1 MSNYNIEKNVFVIVH
16 GQRQLFETAKAKL
29 ATLGFKNDKIIPA
42 QIDKPGNPGD
52 FVAMIWPPMSP
63 NEIIISEIIDFN
75 GTGQGMGAWSSLNK
89 KELQR
94 ISLN

>member
-16 GQRQLFETAKAKL
+16 GQRQLFETVKAKL

-42 QIDKPGNPGD
+42 EIDKPGNPGD

-75 GTGQGMGAWSSLNK
+75 GTGQGMGAWASLNK

-94 ISLN
+94 IYLN

>member
-1 MSNYNIEKNVFVIVH
+1 MINYNIEKNVFVIVH
-16 GQRQLFETAKAKL
+16 GQRQLFETIKSKL
-29 ATLGFKNDKIIPA
+29 STLGFKNDKIIPA
-42 QIDKPGNPGD
+42 EIDKPGNPGD

-63 NEIIISEIIDFN
+63 NEIILSEIIDFN
-75 GTGQGMGAWSSLNK
+75 GTGQGMGAWASLNK

>member
-1 MSNYNIEKNVFVIVH
+1 MTNYNKEKNVFVIVH
-16 GQRQLFETAKAKL
+16 GQRQLFETVKSKL
-29 ATLGFKNDKIIPA
+29 VSTGFKNDRIIPA
-42 QIDKPGNPGD
+42 QLDKTGSPGD

-63 NEIIISEIIDFN
+63 TEIILSEIIDFN
-75 GTGQGMGAWSSLNK
+75 GTGQGMGAWASLNK